1 MLPLRLRYKFRG
13 LGQPTTDALM
23 PHVIGG
29 QTFINNAL
37 RYIIIMLCSVLCDLG
52 RQTLITDKCNH

>member
-13 LGQPTTDALM
+13 LGQPTADALM

-37 RYIIIMLCSVLCDLG
+37 HYIIMLWLCPV
-52 RQTLITDKCNH
+52 